1 MKLKLK
7 QLNPNP
13 FKKRINKGKLDE
25 QQIEKIK
32 SNLKDLGLMGALP
45 IFKKDDKYYLINGHH
60 RTEALKRTFGKDYE
74 VEVVNHNYNEE
85 QILRGMVIEN
95 LTQRA
100 NDFKEEVENLTAI
113 RDYLKSNVQQ
123 VNETKESKRGRL
135 NEGRPEESGSIR
147 NIIHWLNKNGEV
159 MSIGKISSLLNIHDR
174 LDPELLSKVEKQSHA
189 TGEKEG
195 ETIGVK
201 DAIALSSFEDKQE
214 QKDLSKALLKSREQ
228 HGNLKMKNM
237 TDYKESSEEIKKK
250 VRKGLIDLADVK
262 EEEAYKNS
270 KKIKLERTANNIG
283 DDILSDMSNLD
294 YHITQLMEDVN
305 PDDLSKS
312 KMKRLMTTS
321 GLIVTKHIRRLV
333 NFLNKRGVKPDPII
347 VALIKADGKI

>member
-1 MKLKLK
+1 MKLKIK

-13 FKKRINKGKLDE
+13 FKKQINNGKLDE
-25 QQIEKIK
+25 EQIDRIK
-32 SNLKDLGLMGALP
+32 SNVKDLGLMGALP
-45 IFKKDDKYYLINGHH
+45 IFKKGDKYYLINGHH
-60 RTEALKRTFGKDYE
+60 RTEALKRTFGKEYE
-74 VEVVNHNYNEE
+74 IEVVKHNYNEE

-113 RDYLKSNVQQ
+113 RDYLKKIRSPV
-123 VNETKESKRGRL
+123 EHISDKT
-135 NEGRPEESGSIR
+135 RPHESGSIR

-159 MSIGKISSLLNIHDR
+159 MSIGKISSLLNIHDK

-250 VRKGLIDLADVK
+250 VRKGLIDIADVK

-270 KKIKLERTANNIG
+270 NKIKLERTANNIG
-283 DDILSDMSNLD
+283 DDILSAMSNLD
-294 YHITQLMEDVN
+294 YHITELMEDVN